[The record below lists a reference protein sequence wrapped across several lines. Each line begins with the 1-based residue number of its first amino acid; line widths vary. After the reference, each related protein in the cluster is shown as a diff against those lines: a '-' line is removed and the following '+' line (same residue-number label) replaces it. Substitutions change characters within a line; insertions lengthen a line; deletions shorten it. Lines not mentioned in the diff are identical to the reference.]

1 MKETAAQEGVKKGG
15 WLVGRLS
22 EIGCEYINAPRK
34 RWQTEEASPSK

>member
-1 MKETAAQEGVKKGG
+1 MKETAVQEGGEEG

-22 EIGCEYINAPRK
+22 EIGCEYISAPRK